1 MKMIRSNIKFVIPCL
16 TCIVFLLICYYNK
29 DNNRR
34 VEVLHHDNSENVKY
48 FKDRNNLVNVL
59 SGSVANNGTSHII
72 SDNWMQRMSLQ
83 IEYSRTEKLI
93 AKSQK
98 VAAE

>member
-1 MKMIRSNIKFVIPCL
+1 MKMIRSNIKFVIPSL

-29 DNNRR
+29 DNNGS

-59 SGSVANNGTSHII
+59 SGSVANNVTSLATIGSSVCHFKLNI
-72 SDNWMQRMSLQ
+72 L
-83 IEYSRTEKLI
+83 KLI
-93 AKSQK
+93 NLLQSYGKWQQ
-98 VAAE
+98 